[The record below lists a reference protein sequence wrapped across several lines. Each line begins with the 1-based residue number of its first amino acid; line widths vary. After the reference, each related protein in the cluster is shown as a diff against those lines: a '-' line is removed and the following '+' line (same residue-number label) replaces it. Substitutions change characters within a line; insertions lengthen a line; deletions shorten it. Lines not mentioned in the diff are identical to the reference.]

1 MLREAVDLRRKA
13 RMLCEDKERAEDQ
26 VGSLRKQVLAI
37 EAEAT
42 KLENAAN
49 QERDMGT
56 GVKGS
61 EQVET
66 AASAMR
72 KQAENFRARAKGMLQ
87 VSEES
92 LEDSRRQAEK
102 AAAWNAEATKLEN
115 AANLVAP
122 APSSPTTRVGAED
135 VERATRVE
143 DGTRAEDGVRFE
155 KNYIGDGL
163 YVGLIRGGPG
173 DEKQYAPRD
182 TRVRGAEVYDWKNDA
197 TVVIVTGHGPNG
209 IVFSLG
215 VPAEDFRH
223 IGTPEFNQRIERLI
237 NAKTRNKTG
246 SER

>member
-37 EAEAT
+37 E
-42 KLENAAN
+42 
-49 QERDMGT
+49 
-56 GVKGS
+56 
-61 EQVET
+61 
-66 AASAMR
+66 
-72 KQAENFRARAKGMLQ
+72 
-87 VSEES
+87 
-92 LEDSRRQAEK
+92 
-102 AAAWNAEATKLEN
+102 AEATKLEN